1 MVRMMQGL
9 RFVVSPIRDHWRLT
23 VGRTFL
29 GDHRSP
35 ERALRAAVDMARRTG
50 GNNQVLLQ
58 DKDGGLEQRWPAAR
72 TDQGLPA

>member
-1 MVRMMQGL
+1 MGRLMQGL
-9 RFVVSPIRDHWRLT
+9 RFVIAPTRDYWRLT

-35 ERALRAAVDMARRTG
+35 ELALRAAVDMARRTG

-58 DKDGGLEQRWPAAR
+58 NKDGGFEQRWPA
-72 TDQGLPA
+72 